1 MYCGSCSMEG
11 QLDVVCFGTTASQQL
26 IDGGDDGRRQVKHE
40 KRMGNG
46 WRSVRR
52 SGSRAMKN

>member
-1 MYCGSCSMEG
+1 MEG

-26 IDGGDDGRRQVKHE
+26 IDGGDDGRRQVKYE

-52 SGSRAMKN
+52 RGSRAMTN